1 MHRICLDAFDD
12 VEGWRTH
19 ARRLA
24 QAGVPPEAVLWQVG
38 DAPGDLFG
46 GEPQAL
52 PPATGRPLTVPKP
65 FITLAEQ
72 ALLHSDPQRFAL
84 LYALLVKIAANPALL
99 GDHADPLLRRVESMA
114 STVRRDI
121 HKMHAFLRFREVQ
134 EGGVEEERRPRFIA
148 WYEPE
153 HYILRANASF
163 FVDRF
168 AAMRWS
174 ILTPQGTLHWDGE
187 TLTEGPPARREEA
200 PKGDPVEAA
209 WQTYYSA
216 IFNPARLM
224 TGAMLKEMP
233 RKYWKNMPET
243 ALVPGMIA
251 DARRRELA
259 MVAQAPQ
266 APRITRHTLPQDPA
280 AALRL
285 LREEAAGCR
294 RCGLCGPAT
303 QTVFGEGPADAGIMV
318 VGEQPGDQED
328 RAGRPFIG
336 PAGALFDR
344 ALAQAGVP
352 RDRLYVTNAVKHFKF
367 EQRGKQR
374 LHARPNVGEIDACR
388 WWLDQERAILRPR
401 LVIAMGKTALRALTG
416 QNLSI
421 GREAGQE
428 IMLADGTP
436 CRLTVHPSHLLRLPS
451 QAEAEQGFERYVADL
466 RGGLAGLEEPLRS

>member
-1 MHRICLDAFDD
+1 MHKVCLEAPDD
-12 VEGWRTH
+12 VEGWRTQ

-24 QAGVPPEAVLWQVG
+24 QAGVPAEAVLWQVG

-46 GEPQAL
+46 GEAQAL
-52 PPATGRPLTVPKP
+52 PPAKGKPLTVPKG
-65 FITLAEQ
+65 FVTLAEQ

-84 LYALLVKIAANPALL
+84 LYALLVKVAGNPALL

-121 HKMHAFLRFREVQ
+121 HKMHAFLRFREV
-134 EGGVEEERRPRFIA
+134 EESGQPRFIA

-153 HYILRANASF
+153 HHILRANAGF
-163 FVDRF
+163 FVNRF

-174 ILTPQGTLHWDGE
+174 ILTPQGTLHWDGAI
-187 TLTEGPPARREEA
+187 LTEGPPASREEA

-209 WQTYYSA
+209 WHTYYSA

-259 MVAQAPQ
+259 MIAQAPQ
-266 APRITRHTLPQDPA
+266 APRVTRHVAPQDRA

-285 LREEAAGCR
+285 LREEAAGCQ
-294 RCGLCGPAT
+294 RCGLCRPAT
-303 QTVFGEGPADAGIMV
+303 QTVFGEGPQDAEIMV

-328 RAGRPFIG
+328 LAGRPFVG

-352 RDRLYVTNAVKHFKF
+352 RDQLYVTNAVKHFKF
-367 EQRGKQR
+367 EQRGKHR

-388 WWLDQERAILRPR
+388 WWIDQERAILRPR
-401 LVIAMGKTALRALTG
+401 LVIAMGKTALRSLTG
-416 QNLSI
+416 QTIAI
-421 GREAGQE
+421 GRESGQK

-436 CRLTVHPSHLLRLPS
+436 CHITLHPSHLLRLPS
-451 QAEAEQGFERYVADL
+451 RDQAEQGFARYVEDL
-466 RGGLAGLEEPLRS
+466 RAAMADAEPTSTAETDR